1 MGVMLELTEHNAA
14 EYLQRAGRVAADER
28 LEVTFLAGGVSNVVL
43 LLERPARPDERF
55 VLKQARGQLQVAE
68 PWFCSVERI
77 WREVAYLRACEELLD
92 PPPREAELTASTPA
106 VLWEDR
112 ANYAFTMQAAPA
124 EHTTWKS
131 RLLTGDFDLRLARLA
146 GKLLGQ
152 LHARTWLAPA
162 IATEFADLKFFDDL
176 RIDPYYRHLARTR
189 PELAPAIEELISSL
203 HDNRRCLVH
212 GDFSPKNLLA
222 HAGGLM
228 LIDCEVGHFG
238 DPAFDL
244 GFVLTHLV
252 LKETLRDSSFLAADA
267 LQAPLPREFL
277 GAYWDVLRPV
287 IATEETGHLQSRM
300 RTNLG
305 GCLLARLA
313 GKSPVE
319 YRDRLPVE
327 RVWNLGQRL
336 LAHA

>member
-1 MGVMLELTEHNAA
+1 MGVMLELTEHNAT
-14 EYLQRAGRVAADER
+14 EYLHNTGRVAADER

-43 LLERPARPDERF
+43 LVERPARPGERF
-55 VLKQARGQLQVAE
+55 VLKQARGQLRVAE

-92 PPPREAELTASTPA
+92 PPPSEGELTASTPA

-112 ANYAFTMQAAPA
+112 ANYAFAMQTAPV
-124 EHTTWKS
+124 EQTTWKS
-131 RLLTGDFDLRLARLA
+131 RLLAGDYDLRLARLA
-146 GKLLGQ
+146 GNLLGQ
-152 LHARTWLAPA
+152 LHARTWLEPA
-162 IATEFADLKFFDDL
+162 IAAEFADLQFFEDL
-176 RIDPYYRHLARTR
+176 RVDPYYRHLVRTR
-189 PELAPAIEELISSL
+189 PELAPAILELISSL

-252 LKETLRDSSFLAADA
+252 LKETLRDSSVLAGDA

-287 IATEETGHLQSRM
+287 IATEETGYLQSRM

-319 YRDRLPVE
+319 YRDRLPVK

>member
-1 MGVMLELTEHNAA
+1 MGGMLELTEHNAA
-14 EYLQRAGRVAADER
+14 EYLHEAGRVAADER

-43 LLERPARPDERF
+43 LVERLDRPGERF
-55 VLKQARGQLQVAE
+55 VLKQARGQLRVAE
-68 PWFCSVERI
+68 PWFCSIERI
-77 WREVAYLRACEELLD
+77 WREVAYLRACQTLLD
-92 PPPREAELTASTPA
+92 PPPREGELVASTPA

-112 ANYAFTMQAAPA
+112 ANYAFAMQAAPA
-124 EHTTWKS
+124 EHTTWKT
-131 RLLTGDFDLRLARLA
+131 RLLAGDFDLRFARLA

-152 LHARTWLAPA
+152 LHTRTWLEPA
-162 IATEFADLKFFDDL
+162 VAAEFADDQYFDDL
-176 RIDPYYRHLARTR
+176 RVDPYYRHLARVR
-189 PELAPAIEELISSL
+189 PELKPAIGELIASL
-203 HDNRRCLVH
+203 QANRCCLVH

-252 LKETLRDSSFLAADA
+252 LKETLRDAGVLGGDL

-277 GAYWDVLRPV
+277 GAYWDALDSILSAGEQRS
-287 IATEETGHLQSRM
+287 LQARM
-300 RTNLG
+300 HCNLG

-319 YRDRLPVE
+319 YRDRLPME
-327 RVWNLGQRL
+327 RVWEVGTAL